1 MSAERRILLVCNDP
15 NDRELA
21 GLVLRHTLGDVEV
34 LEAADALAFAEQLS
48 TGSVSV
54 AIANDTLGWGQGGAV
69 LAAVKRRN
77 PSAITVLLGRDR
89 TDDPSV
95 DACVVAGTAGFLE
108 LPSAIRRVE
117 QARLPRRAPVADHA
131 YERLTERL
139 PVGLFGMTEAGAIIK
154 ANPALFRLLGFIH
167 EADLIGRQLPDL
179 CDDTEARLRLR
190 VLLERGESVRD
201 FQTRLRRAGGDIINA
216 CLSFW
221 PGAGGEDERVRFQG
235 VLWSISALHE
245 GRPDVTEP
253 ETSNERYEQLAYAVS
268 HDLQDPLQLIQQ
280 YARLLLDKYE
290 SALEPDASR
299 LVQRLVDCTD
309 RMQAMMDGILEYSK
323 VGVESRP
330 LEVVDLDD
338 VLHEAL
344 ANLQASVQ
352 ASSAEVE
359 FEGLP
364 SIIGDRRLLV
374 QLFQNLIGNG
384 IKFCADDTP
393 RITVKVE
400 SREDEWLVSVADNG
414 IGIDGRFAERIFDMF
429 QRLHTSDEYPGT
441 GIGLALCKRIA
452 ERHEGRIWVRSEP
465 GRGSTF
471 FVTISKH
478 LSASLS
484 EERSDKMAG

>member
-1 MSAERRILLVCNDP
+1 M
-15 NDRELA
+15 
-21 GLVLRHTLGDVEV
+21 
-34 LEAADALAFAEQLS
+34 
-48 TGSVSV
+48 
-54 AIANDTLGWGQGGAV
+54 
-69 LAAVKRRN
+69 
-77 PSAITVLLGRDR
+77 
-89 TDDPSV
+89 
-95 DACVVAGTAGFLE
+95 
-108 LPSAIRRVE
+108 
-117 QARLPRRAPVADHA
+117 
-131 YERLTERL
+131 
-139 PVGLFGMTEAGAIIK
+139 
-154 ANPALFRLLGFIH
+154 
-167 EADLIGRQLPDL
+167 
-179 CDDTEARLRLR
+179 
-190 VLLERGESVRD
+190 
-201 FQTRLRRAGGDIINA
+201 
-216 CLSFW
+216 
-221 PGAGGEDERVRFQG
+221 
-235 VLWSISALHE
+235 
-245 GRPDVTEP
+245 
-253 ETSNERYEQLAYAVS
+253 
-268 HDLQDPLQLIQQ
+268 
-280 YARLLLDKYE
+280 
-290 SALEPDASR
+290 
-299 LVQRLVDCTD
+299 
-309 RMQAMMDGILEYSK
+309 
-323 VGVESRP
+323 
-330 LEVVDLDD
+330 
-338 VLHEAL
+338 LHEAL